1 MHINKM
7 NIKVQD
13 MLKHLLSIN
22 KLQMVWLY
30 RIGQH
35 SILQWKLDS
44 LTCQIV
50 KEYKRLSGMRF
61 FEEIHGMT
69 QVLLD
74 DINEMY
80 VLNYIV
86 LLCKDQIATQI

>member
-1 MHINKM
+1 M

-35 SILQWKLDS
+35 SILQWRLN
-44 LTCQIV
+44 LQTCQIE
-50 KEYKRLSGMRF
+50 KEYERLSGMKF
-61 FEEIHGMT
+61 FEEIHEMT

-74 DINEMY
+74 DINKMY

-86 LLCKDQIATQI
+86 LLFKDQIATQI